1 MPTLAGLLDRH
12 PALRYADFRR
22 VFYNAFFAS
31 ASFWTMLLARGWL
44 VFELTGQG
52 AWVGAVT
59 FAGMI
64 QLTLAGPIGGAIA
77 DRADRR
83 LIAIASDALG
93 VVAALALAAIT
104 FAGVVEPWHVLVF
117 AVIGGLGRAFG
128 TPAEQAIIPN
138 VVPREHLLNAVALSG
153 ITRHG
158 SRIAGPLL
166 GGAMLATIGA
176 GAVFAL
182 SAAFLALALHQLL
195 RLEYRSEPRAADAE
209 PVFAIGPV
217 LRDVRDGVAYIERDP
232 RVLVML
238 VLVGFHCGATMAFDS
253 MMPTLATAVGGSSV
267 TYSGIIVGIGAG
279 AIAGTLAVSMLRD
292 DRAMGRAFFA
302 VGVGS
307 GLAMLLIG
315 FAATPFMAVTG
326 GVLAGATQASY
337 MAMSATFVQRVTPDA
352 YRGRVMSL
360 YIMLASGH
368 MAFVNFGFGWL
379 SDGIGVRLLLIAPGL
394 VWIAGFVAAAFLLPE
409 VRSIVRSGEF
419 RPRRAAAEAA
429 VEA

>member
-1 MPTLAGLLDRH
+1 MPTLAGLFERH

-64 QLTLAGPIGGAIA
+64 QMTLAGPIGGAIA

-93 VVAALALAAIT
+93 IAAALALAAIT
-104 FAGVVEPWHVLVF
+104 FAGVVEPWHVLAF

-138 VVPREHLLNAVALSG
+138 VVPQEHLLNAVALSG

-158 SRIAGPLL
+158 SRIAGPLI

-195 RLEYRSEPRAADAE
+195 RLEYRSAPRAADAE
-209 PVFAIGPV
+209 PAFAIGPV
-217 LRDVRDGVAYIERDP
+217 LRDVREGVAYIERDP

-253 MMPTLATAVGGSSV
+253 MMPTLATAVGGSSA

-292 DRAMGRAFFA
+292 DRAMGRAYFA
-302 VGVGS
+302 VGIGS

-315 FAATPFMAVTG
+315 FASTPYMAVTG

-394 VWIAGFVAAAFLLPE
+394 VWIAGFAAAAFLLPE

-419 RPRRAAAEAA
+419 RPRRVPAEA
-429 VEA
+429 

>member
-12 PALRYADFRR
+12 PALRFADFRR

-195 RLEYRSEPRAADAE
+195 RLEYRSAPRAADAE

-217 LRDVRDGVAYIERDP
+217 LRDVREGVAYIERDP

-419 RPRRAAAEAA
+419 RPRRVPAEAAAEA
-429 VEA
+429 

>member
-64 QLTLAGPIGGAIA
+64 QMTLAGPIGGAIA

-93 VVAALALAAIT
+93 VATALALAAIT
-104 FAGVVEPWHVLVF
+104 IAGVVEPWHVLVF
-117 AVIGGLGRAFG
+117 AMIGGLARAFG

-138 VVPREHLLNAVALSG
+138 VVPQEHLLNAVALSG

-158 SRIAGPLL
+158 SRIAGPLI
-166 GGAMLATIGA
+166 GGALLATIGA
-176 GAVFAL
+176 GAVFVL
-182 SAAFLALALHQLL
+182 SAVFLALALSQLL

-217 LRDVRDGVAYIERDP
+217 LRDVREGVAYIERDP
-232 RVLVML
+232 RVLVVL

-267 TYSGIIVGIGAG
+267 TYSGIIIGIGAG
-279 AIAGTLAVSMLRD
+279 AIAGTLAVSMLAD
-292 DRAMGRAFFA
+292 ERAMGRAFFA
-302 VGVGS
+302 AGVGS

-315 FAATPFMAVTG
+315 FAATPSMAVTG

-352 YRGRVMSL
+352 YRGRVMSI
-360 YIMLASGH
+360 YIMLAAGH

-394 VWIAGFVAAAFLLPE
+394 VWIAGFLAAAFLLPE
-409 VRSIVRSGEF
+409 VRSIVRSGDF
-419 RPRRAAAEAA
+419 RPRRVPAEA
-429 VEA
+429 

>member
-1 MPTLAGLLDRH
+1 
-12 PALRYADFRR
+12 
-22 VFYNAFFAS
+22 
-31 ASFWTMLLARGWL
+31 MLLARGWL

-138 VVPREHLLNAVALSG
+138 VVPKEHLLNAVALSG

-195 RLEYRSEPRAADAE
+195 RLEYRSAPRAADAE

-217 LRDVRDGVAYIERDP
+217 LRDVREGVAYIERDQ

-337 MAMSATFVQRVTPDA
+337 MAMSATFVQRVTPDS

-379 SDGIGVRLLLIAPGL
+379 SDGMGVRLLLIAPGL

-419 RPRRAAAEAA
+419 RPRRVPAEA
-429 VEA
+429 

>member
-64 QLTLAGPIGGAIA
+64 QMTLAGPIGGAIA

-93 VVAALALAAIT
+93 VAAALSLAAIT
-104 FAGVVEPWHVLVF
+104 FAGVVEPWHVLAF
-117 AVIGGLGRAFG
+117 AVVGGLGRAFG

-138 VVPREHLLNAVALSG
+138 VVPAEHLLNAVALSG

-166 GGAMLATIGA
+166 GGALLATIGA

-195 RLEYRSEPRAADAE
+195 RLEYRSAPRAADDE

-217 LRDVRDGVAYIERDP
+217 LRDVREGLAYVERDP

-253 MMPTLATAVGGSSV
+253 MMPTLATAVGGSNL
-267 TYSGIIVGIGAG
+267 TYSGVIVGIGAG
-279 AIAGTLAVSMLRD
+279 AIAGTLAVSMLAD
-292 DRAMGRAFFA
+292 ERAMGRVFFA

-307 GLAMLLIG
+307 GLAMLVIG
-315 FAATPFMAVTG
+315 FATTPYMAVTG
-326 GVLAGATQASY
+326 GVLAGAAQASY
-337 MAMSATFVQRVTPDA
+337 MAMSATFVQRVTPDE
-352 YRGRVMSL
+352 YRGRVMSI
-360 YIMLASGH
+360 YIMLAAGH

-379 SDGIGVRLLLIAPGL
+379 SDGIGVRLLLIAPAL
-394 VWIAGFVAAAFLLPE
+394 IWIAGFVAASFLLPD
-409 VRSIVRSGEF
+409 VRSLVRSGEF
-419 RPRRAAAEAA
+419 RSRPAAPAAAEA
-429 VEA
+429 

>member
-64 QLTLAGPIGGAIA
+64 QMTLAGPIGGAIA

-93 VVAALALAAIT
+93 VATALALAAIT
-104 FAGVVEPWHVLVF
+104 IAGVVEPWHVLVF
-117 AVIGGLGRAFG
+117 AVIGGLARAFG

-138 VVPREHLLNAVALSG
+138 VVPQEHLLNAVALSG

-158 SRIAGPLL
+158 SRIAGPLI
-166 GGAMLATIGA
+166 GGALLATIGA

-182 SAAFLALALHQLL
+182 SAVFLALALSQLL

-217 LRDVRDGVAYIERDP
+217 LRDVREGVAYIERDP
-232 RVLVML
+232 RVLVVL

-267 TYSGIIVGIGAG
+267 TYSGIIIGIGAG
-279 AIAGTLAVSMLRD
+279 AIAGTLAVSMLAD
-292 DRAMGRAFFA
+292 ERAMGRAFFA
-302 VGVGS
+302 AGVGS

-315 FAATPFMAVTG
+315 FAATPSMAVTG

-352 YRGRVMSL
+352 YRGRVMSI
-360 YIMLASGH
+360 YIMLAAGH

-394 VWIAGFVAAAFLLPE
+394 VWIAGFLAAAFLLPE
-409 VRSIVRSGEF
+409 VRSIVRSGDF
-419 RPRRAAAEAA
+419 RPRRVPAEA
-429 VEA
+429 

>member
-195 RLEYRSEPRAADAE
+195 RLEYRSAPRAADAE

-419 RPRRAAAEAA
+419 RPRRVPAEA
-429 VEA
+429 

>member
-64 QLTLAGPIGGAIA
+64 QMTLAGPIGGAIA

-93 VVAALALAAIT
+93 VATALALAAIT
-104 FAGVVEPWHVLVF
+104 VAGVVEPWHVLVF
-117 AVIGGLGRAFG
+117 AVIGGLARAFG

-138 VVPREHLLNAVALSG
+138 VVPQEHLLNAVALSG

-158 SRIAGPLL
+158 SRIAGPLI
-166 GGAMLATIGA
+166 GGALLATIGA

-182 SAAFLALALHQLL
+182 SAAFLALALSQLL

-217 LRDVRDGVAYIERDP
+217 LRDVREGVAYIERDP
-232 RVLVML
+232 RVLVVL

-279 AIAGTLAVSMLRD
+279 AIAGTLAVSMLAD
-292 DRAMGRAFFA
+292 ERAMGRAFFA
-302 VGVGS
+302 AGVGS

-315 FAATPFMAVTG
+315 FAATPSMAVTG

-352 YRGRVMSL
+352 YRGRVMSI
-360 YIMLASGH
+360 YIMLAAGH

-394 VWIAGFVAAAFLLPE
+394 VWIAGFLAAAFLLPE
-409 VRSIVRSGEF
+409 VRSIVRSGDF
-419 RPRRAAAEAA
+419 RPRRVPAEA
-429 VEA
+429 

>member
-138 VVPREHLLNAVALSG
+138 VVPKDHLLNAVALSG

-217 LRDVRDGVAYIERDP
+217 LRDVREGVAYIERDP

-292 DRAMGRAFFA
+292 DRAMGRAFFV

-394 VWIAGFVAAAFLLPE
+394 VWIAGFVAASFLLPE

-419 RPRRAAAEAA
+419 RPRRVPAEA
-429 VEA
+429 